1 MTNATLQRR
10 LGLLQAVSLN
20 MSLMVGIGPFITIP
34 TLLGTMVG
42 PQAMLGWIL
51 GALVAVGDGMVWS
64 ELAANF
70 PGSGGT
76 YHFYDAIYG
85 ESRVGRSLKFLFVWQ
100 FLFSGP
106 LEVASGAIGLAQ
118 YLGFFFPA
126 LARPAWNW
134 GWLLPSI
141 KQNVAWTQVAAI
153 GVMAIVTLMAYR
165 RIDTL
170 GRLLV
175 VLWVGMLVT
184 VAWVIVTGLTHFDAS
199 LAFDFPESAW
209 HVDGP
214 WAFGLGAALG
224 IAMYDLLGY
233 YQICY
238 LGDEVADPS
247 RTIPL
252 SILISAVVVS
262 LIYLVMNVGII
273 GVLPWREVLETKHVA
288 SDLMLQVHGMK
299 AAGLVTIM
307 IIWTALASV
316 FAALLGYSRIP
327 YASAR
332 AGHFFRFFAEIHP
345 RGLFPHRSL
354 LLVSGIAM
362 LACLADLSTVIEA
375 LITSRIFIQFAGQIV
390 TLHYWR
396 TRPGGRPS
404 GFRMPLY
411 PLPAII
417 ALAGWLYVFV
427 SSKWEHH
434 GLRRRLAP
442 PGTRRLRH
450 LGCPPSTGS
459 SSTAIRRPANRLR
472 PRPRASN
479 IGQAYNWNE
488 AVPRGNDVAG

>member
-1 MTNATLQRR
+1 MLQRR
-10 LGLLQAVSLN
+10 LGLLQAISLN

-34 TLLGTMVG
+34 TLLQTMLG

-51 GALVAVGDGMVWS
+51 GALVAIGDGMVWS
-64 ELAANF
+64 ELAASF
-70 PGSGGT
+70 PSSGGT
-76 YHFYDAIYG
+76 YHFYDAVYG
-85 ESRVGRSLKFLFVWQ
+85 DSRIGRALKFLFVWQ

-126 LARPAWNW
+126 LSEPAWNW
-134 GWLLPSI
+134 GSLLPSI
-141 KQNVAWTQVAAI
+141 KQDVAWTQIAAI
-153 GVMAIVTLMAYR
+153 GVMAIITFMAYR

-175 VLWVGMLVT
+175 VLWAGMLLT
-184 VAWVIVTGLTHFDAS
+184 VAWVIVTGLTHFDAGR
-199 LAFDFPESAW
+199 AFDFPERAW

-238 LGDEVADPS
+238 LGDEVTNPS

-252 SILISAVVVS
+252 SILISTVVVS
-262 LIYLVMNVGII
+262 LVYLVMNVGIL
-273 GVLPWREVLETKHVA
+273 GVLPWREVLTTKHVA
-288 SDLMLQVHGMK
+288 SDLMLHVYGMK

-332 AGHFFRFFAEIHP
+332 AGHFFRYFAKIHP

-354 LLVSGIAM
+354 LLVGGIAM
-362 LACLADLSTVIEA
+362 LACLADLGTVIAA
-375 LITSRIFIQFAGQIV
+375 LLTSRIFIQFAGQIV

-396 TRPGGRPS
+396 THRGIRPS

-411 PLPAII
+411 PLPALV

-427 SSKWEHH
+427 ASEWRVMAYAVVSLLL
-434 GLRRRLAP
+434 GLVAF
-442 PGTRRLRH
+442 GFWD
-450 LGCPPSTGS
+450 
-459 SSTAIRRPANRLR
+459 ALR
-472 PRPRASN
+472 PPAALDRDPTTGESLASRPES
-479 IGQAYNWNE
+479 E
-488 AVPRGNDVAG
+488 